1 MKNIILIISIIAAFT
16 SCDRMLLGDAVEHT
30 PENVFNTFWT
40 DLDEYYGLFQ
50 VKHIN
55 WDSVRQVYEPQI
67 RAEMTDE
74 ELYHVLTE
82 MLGILN
88 DCHVNLFPSNPN
100 LPMYQSGILGRIDTL
115 GDFDLEMIKTNYL
128 PSFQETYNGSIYGFL
143 DDEIGYVHIAGFG
156 DYSNNLDNAW
166 DDILNEMKD
175 TKGMIIDIRG
185 GYGGEDL
192 AGQIIGSRF
201 ADQNHLYMK
210 TRIKNGAGE
219 NDFTPF
225 QDWYLEPSGDFQYT
239 KPVIILTHRGT
250 LSARETF
257 GLAMKALPNTTFLGD
272 TTAGGFS
279 NIMIRDLPNGWGY
292 VFSMG
297 DWRDG
302 EGVSHE
308 TIGLIPDEVILNE
321 SFDIR
326 NGTDKV
332 LEEAISKLQ

>member
-1 MKNIILIISIIAAFT
+1 MKNIILILSIIATFA
-16 SCDRMLLGDAVEHT
+16 SCDKMLLGEPVENT

-40 DLDEYYGLFQ
+40 DLNEYYGLFE
-50 VKHIN
+50 VKNID

-67 RAEMTDE
+67 RAEMTE
-74 ELYHVLTE
+74 NELYDILTE
-82 MLGILN
+82 MLAILD
-88 DCHVNLFPSNPN
+88 DCHVGLYPSNPS
-100 LPMYQSGILGRIDTL
+100 LPSFQSGILGRIDTL

-128 PSFQETYNGSIYGFL
+128 PSYEEAYDGSIYGFI
-143 DDEIGYVHIAGFG
+143 DNEIGYVHIAGFG
-156 DYSNNLDNAW
+156 DYSNSLDNSW
-166 DDILNEMKD
+166 DEILNKFKD
-175 TKGMIIDIRG
+175 TKGIIIDIRG

-192 AGQIIGSRF
+192 AGQIIGNRF
-201 ADQNHLYMK
+201 ADQSRLYMK
-210 TRIKNGAGE
+210 TRVKNGSGKD
-219 NDFTPF
+219 DFTPF

-239 KPVIILTHRGT
+239 KPVVVLTHRAT

-292 VFSMG
+292 AFSMG

-308 TIGLIPDEVILNE
+308 TIGLIPDEVILNQ
-321 SFDIR
+321 SFEIR
-326 NGTDKV
+326 NGIDKV
-332 LEEAISKLQ
+332 LEEAILRLQ